1 MGGSEKFAIGRRGL
15 RYLASAW
22 GADRTAGTNRTG
34 SAEAV
39 VNEVSRDQ
47 QDATTDGDRG
57 LSVAGENLVPKCSN
71 RHQNETGDEGDKY
84 STPAMDA
91 VAGPEGEKA
100 DKRDRDSQRPVS
112 YVIPRQVV
120 QDSRSEGD
128 QYRKRQTMNQAE
140 Q

>member
-1 MGGSEKFAIGRRGL
+1 M
-15 RYLASAW
+15 
-22 GADRTAGTNRTG
+22 
-34 SAEAV
+34 
-39 VNEVSRDQ
+39 VNEVSGDQ

-57 LSVAGENLVPKCSN
+57 LSIAGENLVSKNRSN
-71 RHQNETGDEGDKY
+71 RHQDETGDEGDKY
-84 STPAMDA
+84 SMPSMNA
-91 VAGPEGEKA
+91 VAGPKGEKA

>member
-1 MGGSEKFAIGRRGL
+1 M
-15 RYLASAW
+15 RYLASAQ
-22 GADRTAGTNRTG
+22 GADGTAGTNRTR

-39 VNEVSRDQ
+39 VNKMSGDQ
-47 QDATTDGDRG
+47 QDATTDGDRR
-57 LSVAGENLVPKCSN
+57 LSVAGENLVPKKCSN

-91 VAGPEGEKA
+91 VSGPEGEKA

-128 QYRKRQTMNQAE
+128 QHRKRQTMNQAE